1 MPYDPANFS
10 FSYSHSESNKTG
22 ETTAWETEKN
32 WNGAFNYNY
41 SPEYKPFEPF
51 KKMIKSKS
59 KWWDIIRDQNFNY
72 LPQNISF
79 NTNILRNYYEY
90 QERDI
95 ENLEDPTSLPL
106 SFSKEFL
113 WNRDFSLKWDLT
125 KNLHF
130 SFNSATHAEIE
141 EPNVPVNKDLYAD
154 QYHAWKDSV
163 WHSIKGFGTPLDYQ
177 QDLRPPTKCLWRK
190 SRASRGFRLTGT
202 TRPTIPGNAA
212 WNWKTGL
219 PTATPSTTNVRLR

>member
-1 MPYDPANFS
+1 
-10 FSYSHSESNKTG
+10 
-22 ETTAWETEKN
+22 
-32 WNGAFNYNY
+32 
-41 SPEYKPFEPF
+41 
-51 KKMIKSKS
+51 MIKSKS

-130 SFNSATHAEIE
+130 SFNSTTHAEIE

-154 QYHAWKDSV
+154 QYQVWKDSV

-177 QDLRPPTKCLWRK
+177 QDFT
-190 SRASRGFRLTGT
+190 ASYKVPLEKIPCFSWISLDGNYTANYSWERGMELEDGT
-202 TRPTIPGNAA
+202 SYGNTINNQRSATINGRF
-212 WNWKTGL
+212 NWKRCTISL
-219 PTATPSTTNVRLR
+219 LS